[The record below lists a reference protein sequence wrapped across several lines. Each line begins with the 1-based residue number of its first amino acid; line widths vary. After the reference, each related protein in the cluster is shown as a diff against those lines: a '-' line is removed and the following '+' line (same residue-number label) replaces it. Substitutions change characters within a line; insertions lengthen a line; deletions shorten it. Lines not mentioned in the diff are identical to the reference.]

1 MAMRTRN
8 TTTEPAAARPA
19 GTPPAVRL
27 RALQMHYPA
36 GKDYIHAV
44 GPLDLDIADR
54 EFVAVVGPSGCG
66 KTTVLRILAGLVTPS
81 GGEADYYG
89 EQLTGPRR
97 DCGVVFQGYS
107 LLPWKTVLDNVL
119 LPMRMQR
126 RMPPGIRDRALELLD
141 AVGLSEFVKR
151 YPFELSGGMQ
161 QRTALVR
168 ALIHQPS
175 LLLLDEPFGALDA
188 LTRDRLNLLLQD
200 IWLKERTTV
209 FLITHSVN
217 EALFLADRV
226 VVMSARPG
234 RIVSMHDVPGDRPRH
249 LDMLARPEIA
259 ELGREIR
266 ALLDI

>member
-1 MAMRTRN
+1 MESRTTDGSTVGGGSRG
-8 TTTEPAAARPA
+8 A
-19 GTPPAVRL
+19 GGPAVEL
-27 RALQMHYPA
+27 RNLEKRYVTGRSGEVHAL
-36 GKDYIHAV
+36 
-44 GPLDLDIADR
+44 GPIDLTIADR

-66 KTTVLRILAGLVTPS
+66 KTTLLRILAGLVRPTD
-81 GGEADYYG
+81 GEAICFG
-89 EQLTGPRR
+89 EPLTGPRR

-119 LPMRMQR
+119 LPLRVQHRMT
-126 RMPPGIRDRALELLD
+126 PDARDRARELLD
-141 AVGLSEFVKR
+141 TVGLGEFVGR

-168 ALIHQPS
+168 ALMHRPN

-217 EALFLADRV
+217 EAIFLADRV
-226 VVMSARPG
+226 MVMSARPG
-234 RIVSMHDVPGDRPRH
+234 RMVTVRDVPGERPRQ
-249 LDMLARPEIA
+249 LDLLADPEIA
-259 ELGREIR
+259 ELARDVR
-266 ALLDI
+266 SLLEF

>member
-1 MAMRTRN
+1 MRIPNN
-8 TTTEPAAARPA
+8 TAQEPAAARPA
-19 GTPPAVRL
+19 ETPPAVRL
-27 RALQMHYPA
+27 RSLQMHYPA
-36 GKDYIHAV
+36 GKGYIHAA

-66 KTTVLRILAGLVTPS
+66 KTTVLRILAGLVPPS
-81 GGEADYYG
+81 GGEAHYYG
-89 EQLTGPRR
+89 ERLAGPRR

-119 LPMRMQR
+119 LPLRMHR
-126 RMPPGIRDRALELLD
+126 RMPPGTRERALELLD
-141 AVGLSEFVKR
+141 AVGLSDFVKR

-168 ALIHQPS
+168 ALIHRPS
-175 LLLLDEPFGALDA
+175 LMLLDEPFGALDA

-234 RIVSMHDVPGDRPRH
+234 RIVSEHNVPGDRPRQ

-259 ELGREIR
+259 ELSRTIR

>member
-1 MAMRTRN
+1 MRTRN
-8 TTTEPAAARPA
+8 TTTPESAAARPA
-19 GTPPAVRL
+19 ETPPAVRL
-27 RALQMHYPA
+27 RTLQMHYPTSK
-36 GKDYIHAV
+36 GHIHAV

-66 KTTVLRILAGLVTPS
+66 KTTVLRILAGLVMPS
-81 GGEADYYG
+81 SGEAYYYG
-89 EQLTGPRR
+89 DRLTGPRR
-97 DCGVVFQGYS
+97 GCGVVFQGYS

-119 LPMRMQR
+119 LPLRMHR
-126 RMPPGIRDRALELLD
+126 RMPPGTRDRALELLE
-141 AVGLSEFVKR
+141 AVGLSDFVTR

-168 ALIHQPS
+168 ALIHRPS

-234 RIVSMHDVPGDRPRH
+234 RIVSVHDVPGDRPRQ

-266 ALLDI
+266 SLLDV